1 MCEVELD
8 CGGETVRLTAAAG
21 RLLDHCDEVCAPLVF
36 SCRAGNCGVCRVR
49 VETGAELL
57 VPPSDDERLILDAAH
72 ANPGERLACQIV
84 LRDAN
89 GFVRLAV
96 PPASER
102 GKPAAS
108 K

>member
-1 MCEVELD
+1 MSEVELD
-8 CGGETVRLTAAAG
+8 CGDETVRLAGAEG
-21 RLLDHCDEVCAPLVF
+21 RLLDHCDEVSAPLVF
-36 SCRAGNCGVCRVR
+36 SCRAGNCGICRVR
-49 VETGAELL
+49 VEAGAELL
-57 VPPSDDERLILDAAH
+57 VPASDDERLILDAAH
-72 ANPGERLACQIV
+72 ASPGERLACQIV
-84 LRDAN
+84 LRDTD